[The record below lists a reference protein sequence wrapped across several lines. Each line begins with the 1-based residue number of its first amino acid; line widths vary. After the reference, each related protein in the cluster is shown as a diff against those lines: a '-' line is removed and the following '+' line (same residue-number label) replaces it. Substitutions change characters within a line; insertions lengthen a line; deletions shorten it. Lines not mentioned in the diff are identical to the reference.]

1 MDIEQALA
9 EIGGKRWE
17 DVDVMWLIGAIRSMQ
32 RDMEKFRAEFETLK
46 YRFGNQE
53 DALEAYRELCDQTE
67 KLLPELAAYMVIEP
81 KEYRELL
88 DMYDVQKEPRK
99 YGDGGRPQSAC
110 TMANSGDA
118 GEGGRG

>member
-17 DVDVMWLIGAIRSMQ
+17 D
-32 RDMEKFRAEFETLK
+32 
-46 YRFGNQE
+46 
-53 DALEAYRELCDQTE
+53 
-67 KLLPELAAYMVIEP
+67 
-81 KEYRELL
+81 
-88 DMYDVQKEPRK
+88 KEPRK
-99 YGDGGRPQSAC
+99 YGDGGRPQSAG